1 MAESK
6 KDEPS
11 SSPLH
16 VVVFPWLAF
25 GHIIP
30 FLELSEQLAKRGH
43 FVTFVSAPR
52 NLARLRP
59 VLPELKPRIR
69 LAPLPLPAVDGLPD
83 GAESTADVPPEKVEL
98 LKVAFDGLAAP
109 FAAFLADPCAGGEAC
124 GEGHGRRPDWIILD
138 FAHHWLPPIADEHK
152 VPCAVF
158 LVFPASGMAFLG
170 TKELNA
176 AHPRSTPA
184 DFTVPPPWIPSPSC
198 IAFRGHEAEWFARA
212 WQPNASGVS
221 DMTRVLETM
230 QLCPL
235 LICRCSHEVDGPLCP
250 LLVDL
255 HRKPVLPS
263 GHLAPYHATR
273 AAAAASGADDDKET
287 AGLMRWLDAQ
297 PARSVLYVAFGS
309 EAPLSPEQVAALA
322 LGLELAGVR
331 FLWALRRPVGE
342 GPPELPDGFERRVSG
357 RGVVRVGW
365 VPQVRVLAH
374 AAVGGFFTHAG
385 MSSLVESFLFGHP
398 LVMLPLFADQ
408 GLTAR
413 LMAERRVGVEVP
425 WRVGGG
431 AAFASEDVA
440 EAVQRVMVEE
450 GEEGEVFRRNAG
462 ELKEVL
468 WDTARQERYIDDL
481 VEQLQQRRT
490 ME

>member
-6 KDEPS
+6 TDEAA
-11 SSPLH
+11 PLH

-30 FLELSEQLAKRGH
+30 FLELPEQLAKRGH
-43 FVTFVSAPR
+43 LVTFVSAPR

-69 LAPLPLPAVDGLPD
+69 LAPLPLPAVEGLPA

-109 FAAFLADPCAGGEAC
+109 FAAFLADACAGGEA
-124 GEGHGRRPDWIILD
+124 GEGHDRKPDWIILD
-138 FAHHWLPPIADEHK
+138 FAQHWLPAIADKHK

-158 LVFPASGMAFLG
+158 LIFPASGMAFLG

-212 WQPNASGVS
+212 WDPNASGVS
-221 DMTRVLETM
+221 DISRILETTHR
-230 QLCPL
+230 CPL
-235 LICRCSHEVDGPLCP
+235 LICRCSHEVDGPLCS
-250 LLVDL
+250 LLGDL

-263 GHLAPYHATR
+263 GHLAPYDAAR
-273 AAAAASGADDDKET
+273 AAGVAAAADKDEET
-287 AGLMRWLDAQ
+287 AGLMRWLDTQ

-331 FLWALRRPVGE
+331 FVWALRQPVGE
-342 GPPELPDGFERRVSG
+342 DPPELPDGFEARVSG

-408 GLTAR
+408 GITAR

-425 WRVGGG
+425 WLVDGG

-440 EAVQRVMVEE
+440 AAVQRVMVEE

-481 VEQLQQRRT
+481 VEQLLQRRT